1 MCRSHV
7 RVLVNINNKKRAMKR
22 ILLPLLLI
30 FGIIT
35 ISFGKS
41 IDIATAKKVA
51 GNYLNVSNWST
62 LKLVL
67 QNDMTAVSSDNLSN
81 TTNEN
86 SLYYIFNS
94 GTNNGFIIIAGDD
107 NSTPVLGF
115 TLSGNFDKNNL
126 PPNFRKWLEGYKK
139 ELNYIIENDI
149 KATTEIKNEWTT
161 LTNSPNMTNAQASS
175 VNPLLTTSWNQSP
188 YYNSLCPGG
197 SVTGCVAT
205 AMAQIMN
212 YWEYPT
218 QGTGFHSYNEDDY
231 GTLSANFG
239 STTYQ
244 WTSMPNNVSSSNN
257 AVATLM
263 YHCGVSVD
271 MNYSPQSSGAYVIE
285 NSPTPTACSEYA
297 FTTYFSYANSVQ
309 GVERVNYNT
318 NSWIQLLKTELDAG
332 RPIEYVGF
340 GSGGGHAFVCDGYDN
355 NDYFHFNWGWGGAY
369 DGYFMIDAL
378 NPSGTGTGGG
388 SGGYNTGHQA
398 VIGIK
403 PPTGAQTFDMQLYNN
418 VTPSNSTIY
427 YGQSFN
433 INTNIANF
441 GENTFNGDYT
451 VAIFDNSYNFIE
463 YVETLSGY
471 TLQGGQAYA
480 SNLTFSTT
488 GILGMLPGTYYAGVF
503 YRPTGGN
510 WKQVADG
517 SYSNLVQMT
526 VINPNDIELNSA
538 MIVTP
543 SNTLTQGQSASV
555 NLNITNNGTST
566 FTGEYQVA
574 LYNLD
579 GTFAQT
585 ISTMNESNGLPSG
598 YTYQSPFLTFNTTSI
613 TVSPGTYLLAVQHN
627 PNNTEWQLTGSS
639 NFQNPVYVTV
649 KAPATLADRYE
660 SNNTVS
666 TAYSL
671 PANFTDNKT
680 TILTTGSNSH
690 TGSDYD
696 YYSIN
701 LPSGYDYTITT
712 RVHDSHNSGNG
723 QTYTNDV
730 LWSYSV
736 AGNWSNAIDDVMQSN
751 ISVSNGGTVNFQ
763 VSPYFQG
770 ETGTYLLDIQI
781 LRGGSAGTNDISF
794 SNSFGIFPNPTTD
807 YLNITNS
814 NNQKVEKIEILDI
827 SGKIIKEFTSSIH
840 LTKIPVQDLSNGT
853 YIVII
858 HSNNKKWQQKFIKYE

>member
-1 MCRSHV
+1 
-7 RVLVNINNKKRAMKR
+7 MKR
-22 ILLPLLLI
+22 ILLSLLLT

-35 ISFGKS
+35 ISLGKS

-51 GNYLNVSNWST
+51 GNYLNVSQSSLKNQIMDIST
-62 LKLVL
+62 LSFNKKS
-67 QNDMTAVSSDNLSN
+67 AN

-115 TLSGNFDKNNL
+115 THSGSFDKNNL

-139 ELNYIIENDI
+139 ELNYIIDNNI

-161 LTNSPNMTNAQASS
+161 LKNSPNMMNAKAAS
-175 VNPLLTTSWNQSP
+175 VNPLLTTTWNQSP

-218 QGTGFHSYNEDDY
+218 QGTGFHSYTEDDY

-239 STTYQ
+239 STVYQ
-244 WTSMPNNVSSSNN
+244 WASMPNNVTSSNN

-271 MNYSPQSSGAYVIE
+271 MNYSPQSSGAAGAVMVA
-285 NSPTPTACSEYA
+285 PALKD
-297 FTTYFSYANSVQ
+297 YFSYPSSTSVAD
-309 GVERVNYNT
+309 RNNYT
-318 NSWIQLLKTELDAG
+318 QVQWIQLLKTELDAG
-332 RPIEYVGF
+332 RPMYYEGIGT
-340 GSGGGHAFVCDGYDN
+340 GGGHAFVCDGYDN
-355 NDYFHFNWGWGGAY
+355 NDYFHFNWGWGGQA
-369 DGYFMIDAL
+369 DGYFIVSSL
-378 NPSGTGTGGG
+378 NPGSTGTGGG
-388 SGGYNTGHQA
+388 SGGYNTNQKI
-398 VIGIK
+398 VKGIE
-403 PPTGAQTFDMQLYNN
+403 PPIGAQTFDMQLYDN

-427 YGQSFN
+427 YGQSFD
-433 INTNIANF
+433 ISTNIANF
-441 GENTFNGDYT
+441 GGNTFDGDYT

-471 TLQGGQAYA
+471 TLQSGNAYTN
-480 SNLTFSTT
+480 NLTFSTT
-488 GILGMLPGTYYAGVF
+488 AILGMLPGTYYAGVF
-503 YRPTGGN
+503 FRPTGGN
-510 WKQVADG
+510 WQLVADG

-538 MIVTP
+538 MIITP
-543 SNTLTQGQSASV
+543 SNILIQGQSASV
-555 NLNITNNGTST
+555 NFNIVNNGAST
-566 FTGEYQVA
+566 FIGEYMVG

-585 ISTMNESNGLPSG
+585 IATFVESNGLLSG
-598 YTYQSPFLTFNTTSI
+598 YTYQSPFLTFNTTAI
-613 TVSPGTYLLAVQHN
+613 TANPGTYLLAVQHN
-627 PNNTEWQLTGSS
+627 PNNIGWQLTGSS

-649 KAPATLADRYE
+649 TAPPILADIYE
-660 SNNTVS
+660 SNNTES
-666 TAYSL
+666 TAYDI
-671 PANFTDNKT
+671 PTNFTANNT
-680 TILTTGSNSH
+680 TILTVGSNSH

-696 YYSIN
+696 YYSVN
-701 LPSGYDYTITT
+701 LASGYDYTITT
-712 RVHDSHNSGNG
+712 RVHDSYNSGNS

-736 AGNWSNAIDDVMQSN
+736 DGNWSNAIDDVMSSN

-763 VSPYFQG
+763 VAPYFQG

-781 LRGGSAGTNDISF
+781 SRLVISEISEVNINNGF
-794 SNSFGIFPNPTTD
+794 SVFPNPTSD

-814 NNQKVEKIEILDI
+814 SNQEIESILITDI
-827 SGKIIKEFTSSIH
+827 SGKIMKQCTPSINF
-840 LTKIPVQDLSNGT
+840 TKISVHDLSKGT
-853 YIVII
+853 YFVII
-858 HSNNKKWQQKFIKYE
+858 HSKNKKWQQKFIKYE